1 MRIQLLTVAVLSLL
15 GAACRPSEPA
25 PSIPA
30 PEAIFD
36 SQGLKVITSFF
47 NNKQGNISVL
57 YGNSEALN
65 TASAT
70 GKQHVLGEL
79 FTLVTWKQQ
88 EHPTWIGCNINGPVE
103 AIEQVRVELAGDHQL
118 RFNYQ
123 FVKGTAALGKQYM
136 VQQQDRIRLITTPPA
151 SVFP

>member
-15 GAACRPSEPA
+15 CAACRPSEPA
-25 PSIPA
+25 SSIPA

-36 SQGLKVITSFF
+36 SHGLKVITSFF

-57 YGNSEALN
+57 YGNPEALN
-65 TASAT
+65 TASDA
-70 GKQHVLGEL
+70 GKPHVAGEL

-88 EHPTWIGCNINGPVE
+88 EHPTWIGCNINGAVE
-103 AIEQVRVELAGDHQL
+103 TIEQVRVDLAPDHQL

-123 FVKGTAALGKQYM
+123 FVKGEASLGKQYAI
-136 VQQQDRIRLITTPPA
+136 QQEERIRLITTSSA